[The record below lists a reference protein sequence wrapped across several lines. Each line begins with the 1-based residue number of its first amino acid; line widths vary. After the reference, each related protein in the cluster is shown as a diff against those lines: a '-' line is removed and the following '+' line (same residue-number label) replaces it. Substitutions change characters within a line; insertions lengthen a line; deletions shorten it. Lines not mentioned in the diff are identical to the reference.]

1 MHTLLLMRHAQAAP
15 MAATDHDRPLTAY
28 GRRQAH
34 EMGLQLAGRKIDLAM
49 VSSARRTQQTFEEL
63 AVDCRVETMRV
74 LYGCTVPTLS
84 LIHI

>member
-34 EMGLQLAGRKIDLAM
+34 EMGLQLADRRIDLAM
-49 VSSARRTQQTFEEL
+49 VSSARRTQQT
-63 AVDCRVETMRV
+63 
-74 LYGCTVPTLS
+74 LS